1 MGITPIELQQ
11 QEFKT
16 VFRGYD
22 PKEVEHILSVAS
34 RELETVMRQMNELRD
49 INAQQQK
56 SLENL
61 GQREEELKR
70 TLLMTQQV
78 AHDMK
83 VGARKEADLIMGRA
97 ELEAERQGRAA
108 QTGAFRAQLDDI
120 RAAKEEACRD
130 AVDWADA
137 VDDALPW
144 RGAALDVDD
153 NEDDIGPVVVA
164 FAGLAGLA
172 TIALTAALLGGGEI
186 PPY

>member
-49 INAQQQK
+49 VNVQQQK

-97 ELEAERQGRAA
+97 ELEAERLLDQAHERLTNLLTDISNLKRQRSQLEAELKGVLDTHLAMLNA
-108 QTGAFRAQLDDI
+108 QEHSPVKNTSQL
-120 RAAKEEACRD
+120 KVVRD
-130 AVDWADA
+130 TDS
-137 VDDALPW
+137 
-144 RGAALDVDD
+144 
-153 NEDDIGPVVVA
+153 
-164 FAGLAGLA
+164 A
-172 TIALTAALLGGGEI
+172 TMDLEH
-186 PPY
+186 